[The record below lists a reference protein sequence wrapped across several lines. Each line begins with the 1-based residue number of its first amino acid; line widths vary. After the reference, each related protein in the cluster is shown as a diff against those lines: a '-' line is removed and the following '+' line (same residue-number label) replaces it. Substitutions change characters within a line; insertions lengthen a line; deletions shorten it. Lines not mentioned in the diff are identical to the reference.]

1 MERNYRTVGGNR
13 AVSRRREQ
21 ELGKG
26 AETGRDVAVIWGTGN
41 AALWNDRLSHRPEF
55 RWVK

>member
-1 MERNYRTVGGNR
+1 MERNHRTVGGNR

-41 AALWNDRLSHRPEF
+41 AAL
-55 RWVK
+55 